1 MEQAD
6 GNADRRDIL
15 YGLHSVREAVRA
27 GTRPIRRILVLRLDR
42 QFGDLV
48 QAARVRGIPVHVEPP
63 AVFHRLVPHGK
74 HQGVVAFVAAKAYST
89 TSEILERAQ
98 ARGEPPLL
106 LLLDGVEDPHN
117 LGAVLRT
124 ADAAGVHGVFIPTRR
139 AVGLTSTVAKASA
152 GALDHVAV
160 CQVANLS
167 RLIGELK
174 EKGIWIY
181 GVEPSA
187 ATSYGA
193 VDMTGPVALVFG
205 GEGKGVR
212 LGIRMVCDRLIH
224 IPMKGQVASLNVS
237 AAVAICL
244 YEAVRQRGNL
254 AHSPVT

>member
-1 MEQAD
+1 MERAD
-6 GNADRRDIL
+6 GNADRPDIL

-48 QAARVRGIPVHVEPP
+48 QTARAKGIPVHVEPP

-89 TSEILERAQ
+89 TGEILERAQ
-98 ARGEPPLL
+98 VRGERPLL
-106 LLLDGVEDPHN
+106 LLFDGVEDPHN
-117 LGAVLRT
+117 LGAALRT
-124 ADAAGVHGVFIPTRR
+124 ADAAGVHGVFIPERR
-139 AVGLTSTVAKASA
+139 AVGLTPTVAKASA

-160 CQVANLS
+160 CQVNNLI

-187 ATSYGA
+187 MINYDA

-205 GEGKGVR
+205 GEGKGLR
-212 LGIRMVCDRLIH
+212 LGIRKACDRLMY
-224 IPMKGQVASLNVS
+224 IPMKGHVASLNVS
-237 AAVAICL
+237 TAVAIIL
-244 YEAVRQRGNL
+244 YEAVRQRGSL
-254 AHSPVT
+254 AHR